1 MIYFYYLFLK
11 QVNNHN
17 FDILN
22 PIGTVTKN
30 TVTVVYKGSDELGD
44 KSKYGQ
50 GTYNYIGFQKEDKSA
65 IYAQSQADYDKK
77 HIEDGHRSVIL
88 IDWQNSHNWRGMV
101 RIIY

>member
-1 MIYFYYLFLK
+1 M
-11 QVNNHN
+11 
-17 FDILN
+17 
-22 PIGTVTKN
+22 
-30 TVTVVYKGSDELGD
+30 TVVYKGSDELGD

-50 GTYNYIGFQKEDKSA
+50 GTYDYIGFQKEDKSA

-101 RIIY
+101 RII